1 MFFWKNKKKDK
12 NNNTDSKNQS
22 SIDFSRNDEYFIKL
36 ALTEDEKLNIYIGWP
51 KTDSQTIEKMM
62 LVLLYGVLNNSFN
75 NDILNAYK
83 SFNHPNL
90 NEVLKTYSQMP
101 GNKKNYIS
109 PIDAYKT

>member
-1 MFFWKNKKKDK
+1 MFFWKNKKKDE
-12 NNNTDSKNQS
+12 NNNTDIKNQS

-109 PIDAYKT
+109 PLDAYKT